1 MNDDFLKEVFKE
13 TNAHIR
19 ATEQKSLVLT
29 GAFVGFYLNGFIYVL
44 KGQGIVS
51 ANVTEPLVVLAFH
64 LLLLFIGTVVYVM
77 QLWYRA
83 WKEHYLTVCFEIRKH
98 CEATPSSESVFPYW
112 LRTQRTE
119 GGKFSF
125 DNLVMYVTLLVNLG
139 VLFLIAED
147 VHGLLKASTAAPFT
161 IGGLFLGYVI
171 AVVLIHSRMRS
182 TSFLA
187 A

>member
-19 ATEQKSLVLT
+19 ASEQKSLVLT
-29 GAFVGFYLNGFIYVL
+29 GAFVGFYLNVFIYLL
-44 KGQGIVS
+44 KGQGIVA
-51 ANVTEPLVVLAFH
+51 ANVTEPLIVLVFH
-64 LLLLFIGTVVYVM
+64 VLLLFIGTVVYTM

-98 CEATPSSESVFPYW
+98 FVATLSSESVFPYW

-119 GGKFSF
+119 NGRFSF

-147 VHGLLKASTAAPFT
+147 VLGLLKASATVPFT
-161 IGGLFLGYVI
+161 IGDLCLWYVI
-171 AVVLIHSRMRS
+171 VVLLIHSRIRS

>member
-1 MNDDFLKEVFKE
+1 MNDDFLKEVFTE

-44 KGQGIVS
+44 KGQGIADS
-51 ANVTEPLVVLAFH
+51 NTTDPFVVLVFH

-83 WKEHYLTVCFEIRKH
+83 WKEHYLQVCIEIRKH
-98 CEATPSSESVFPYW
+98 FEPTPSTESVFPYW
-112 LRTQRTE
+112 MRSLATE
-119 GGKFSF
+119 NGRFSF

-139 VLFLIAED
+139 VVFLVAED
-147 VHGLLKASTAAPFT
+147 AHGFLKANGATPFV
-161 IGGLFLGYVI
+161 IGGLFLAYTA
-171 AVVLIHSRMRS
+171 AVLAIHSRMRG